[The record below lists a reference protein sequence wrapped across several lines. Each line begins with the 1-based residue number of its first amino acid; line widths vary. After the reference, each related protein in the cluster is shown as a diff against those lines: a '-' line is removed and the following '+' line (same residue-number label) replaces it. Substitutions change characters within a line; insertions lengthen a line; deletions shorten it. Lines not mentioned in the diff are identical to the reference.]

1 MIYSF
6 KKNNSRLTPQSFNKY
21 NSRYHMKTSLK
32 NAYLLAV
39 LMILPVFAGAQHSK
53 YFPPADPAVQEKL
66 KEWGDFKFG
75 LLMHWGPYSQ
85 WGVVESW
92 SLCPED
98 EDWCKRRGPYAA
110 DYFTYRNAY
119 EKLQLTFNPIK
130 FNPAKWANAAK
141 DAGMRY
147 VIFTTKH
154 HDGFC
159 MFDTKQTD
167 YKITSTKCPYSVSP
181 RADVTRE
188 IFDAF
193 RAKGMWVGAYFSK
206 PDWHCSDYWDPY
218 FPPKDR
224 FQNYDISKY
233 PEKWERYKKFT
244 YDQIQELVKNYGK
257 VDILWLDGG
266 WVELKKTLT
275 ATGEVKPME
284 LNIDMAEVAR
294 MARTYQPGLIVV
306 DRAVEGPNQ
315 NYLTPEQ
322 SLPDTILSYPWET
335 CMTMGDSWSYV
346 PNDNYKSTLVLIRTL
361 CTVVSRGG
369 NYLLNIGPGP
379 DGDWDTVAYQRLK
392 EIGAWMNINSEAI
405 YGSKPGFVPKE
416 KGLLTTIG
424 KNGELYFIVL
434 AESAEAGLPAEI
446 NCDVPS
452 TVKINSLSI
461 LGNDSQLKWK
471 LDAGKLKISIPEA
484 LQKQPPCRYAWVF
497 RAR

>member
-1 MIYSF
+1 MKIHHIPAMLLIALLCSF
-6 KKNNSRLTPQSFNKY
+6 PAK
-21 NSRYHMKTSLK
+21 
-32 NAYLLAV
+32 
-39 LMILPVFAGAQHSK
+39 AQHHNR
-53 YFPPADPAVQEKL
+53 YYPPTDPLVQEKL

-110 DYFTYRNAY
+110 NYFDYKKAY
-119 EKLQLTFNPIK
+119 ENLQTTFNPTA
-130 FNPAKWANAAK
+130 FDPQKWATAAK
-141 DAGMRY
+141 DAGMKY

-159 MFDTKQTD
+159 MFDTKYTD
-167 YKITSTKCPYSVSP
+167 YKITSPNCPYSSNP
-181 RADVTRE
+181 QPDVTRR

-193 RAKGMWVGAYFSK
+193 RAQGFWVGAYFSK

-224 FQNYDISKY
+224 YHNYDISKY

-244 YDQIQELVKNYGK
+244 YDQIQELMMNYGK
-257 VDILWLDGG
+257 MDILWLDGG

-275 ATGEVKPME
+275 PSGEVKPMD
-284 LNIDMAEVAR
+284 LNIDMAAVAA
-294 MARTYQPGLIVV
+294 MARSYQPGLLVV

-322 SLPDTILSYPWET
+322 SLPDSILAYPWET

-379 DGDWDTVAYQRLK
+379 DGDWDPTAYLRLK
-392 EIGAWMNINSEAI
+392 EIGAWMKVNSEAI
-405 YGSKPGFVPKE
+405 YGSKPAFVAAE
-416 KGLLTTIG
+416 KGLLTTRG
-424 KNGELYFIVL
+424 KNGELYLIVL
-434 AESAEAGLPAEI
+434 ADNDSQGLPAEI
-446 NCDVPS
+446 HCKLPSSEHVNTLSLLGSDKKVSFNVVNGPLQIRVP
-452 TVKINSLSI
+452 
-461 LGNDSQLKWK
+461 
-471 LDAGKLKISIPEA
+471 AA

-497 RAR
+497 RAK